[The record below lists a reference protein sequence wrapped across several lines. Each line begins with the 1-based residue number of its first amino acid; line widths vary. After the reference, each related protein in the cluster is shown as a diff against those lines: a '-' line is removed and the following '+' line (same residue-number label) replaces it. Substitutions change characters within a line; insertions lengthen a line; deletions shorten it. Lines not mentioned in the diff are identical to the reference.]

1 MLLFLLPPIV
11 QALIGV
17 VLLVVGIA
25 VAHSVIVAGIGV
37 LGVAVGGVR
46 YVRSRR
52 ANGLQR

>member
-17 VLLVVGIA
+17 VILVVGIA
-25 VAHSVIVAGIGV
+25 VAHSVIIAGIGV